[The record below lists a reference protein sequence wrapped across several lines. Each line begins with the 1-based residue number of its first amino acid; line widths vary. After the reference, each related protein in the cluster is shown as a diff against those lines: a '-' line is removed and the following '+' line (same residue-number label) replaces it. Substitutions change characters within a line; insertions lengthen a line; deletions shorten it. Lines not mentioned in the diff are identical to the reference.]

1 MAFVEASYLA
11 KTRALRNDL
20 QADFHVSATV
30 ESSTLPIGMTV
41 TLPPFQK
48 MFSIGY
54 DIGVAPLFYTPDS
67 SAFGAEIGWFRA
79 LGLPVTL
86 YGGPLRALGELT
98 VKPKMWSVVLIDC
111 DSYGGMRTVLSDLQ
125 LAIPAYLQLPVVL
138 ISGNKQPCL
147 CWNPVLN
154 EWPTAFDCSFSLDHL
169 EDILDAVLDPAMK
182 LNRSY
187 RTF

>member
-1 MAFVEASYLA
+1 MA
-11 KTRALRNDL
+11 KTRALQNNH
-20 QADFHVSATV
+20 QIDFHVTTTL
-30 ESSTLPIGMTV
+30 ESNTLPIGTAI

-54 DIGVAPLFYTPDS
+54 DISVAPLFCTPDS

-86 YGGPLRALGELT
+86 YGGPPRTLGELI

-111 DSYGGMRTVLSDLQ
+111 ASYGGMGTVLSDLKM
-125 LAIPAYLQLPVVL
+125 AIPSNLQLPVVL
-138 ISGNKQPCL
+138 ISGNHQPPL
-147 CWNPVLN
+147 HWNPVLN
-154 EWPTAFDCSFSLDHL
+154 EWPTALDCSFSLDHL
-169 EDILDAVLDPAMK
+169 EDILDAVLDPATK
-182 LNRSY
+182 LNKSY